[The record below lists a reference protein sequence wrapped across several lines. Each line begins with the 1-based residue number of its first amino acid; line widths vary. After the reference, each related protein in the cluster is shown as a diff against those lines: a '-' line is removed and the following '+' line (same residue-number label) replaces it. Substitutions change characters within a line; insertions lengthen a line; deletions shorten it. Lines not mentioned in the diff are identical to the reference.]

1 MEMEREGPEEARASS
16 SSSLSWKEGGAAPPL
31 TATVARGGAD
41 LSHAPTPASH
51 SGSHGGGGGGGWVGE
66 GGIGGVDK
74 GGIGEVA
81 VVSVG
86 VGEGHG
92 RGDRV
97 VADEEHW
104 IEVNGRGTG
113 SPVFRGLGVSKARK
127 IYVTKVLDRR
137 PRREAR
143 RLSGIIVLSDGKDIR
158 LLKESLQLVR
168 RDKFGQVKGTKS
180 FEESDTAVA
189 VRRRFRTYTFGFGS
203 YHDPRTLYYLA
214 SQGFGTYSFV
224 NESVQNIR
232 DAMALCIGGL
242 TSIVAQDLE
251 VTIRAAHPGV
261 EISSVDSGC
270 HDVLLSSNKHK
281 SIVHIKDL
289 LGDEEKNL
297 IVYRRPKKKLLD
309 GHDLSPEV
317 ACEMYRLDVVSR
329 VWGIWTAIP
338 VTTNPAYTTIKG
350 AVKLWEIEGLDQD
363 DVVNQLES
371 LLAAIDPSVQPSAD
385 PDMAA
390 LRRRLYNDLD
400 KMRTKFSKNVMAGLP
415 YMLSWLSSHRCQRAA
430 TRVSASDSCFLT
442 VRMKNMIASVETALA
457 YIIQ

>member
-1 MEMEREGPEEARASS
+1 
-16 SSSLSWKEGGAAPPL
+16 
-31 TATVARGGAD
+31 
-41 LSHAPTPASH
+41 
-51 SGSHGGGGGGGWVGE
+51 
-66 GGIGGVDK
+66 
-74 GGIGEVA
+74 
-81 VVSVG
+81 
-86 VGEGHG
+86 
-92 RGDRV
+92 
-97 VADEEHW
+97 
-104 IEVNGRGTG
+104 
-113 SPVFRGLGVSKARK
+113 
-127 IYVTKVLDRR
+127 
-137 PRREAR
+137 
-143 RLSGIIVLSDGKDIR
+143 LSGIIVLSDGKDIR

-289 LGDEEKNL
+289 LGDEERNL
-297 IVYRRPKKKLLD
+297 IVYVNAPDQEEHGQLATASMAKLLTVTAEYRSPLSQDDLIRADEAAAYVERRPKKKLLD

-317 ACEMYRLDVVSR
+317 ACEMYRLGVVNR

-338 VTTNPAYTTIKG
+338 VTTNPTYTTIKG

-400 KMRTKFSKNVMAGLP
+400 KMRTEFSKNVMAGLP
-415 YMLSWLSSHRCQRAA
+415 YVLSWLSSHRCQRAA
-430 TRVSASDSCFLT
+430 TRVFASESCFLT